1 MSKLLSLKVN
11 LDKIDKSK
19 LYKGSKGTYLDLDV
33 WINDEPDN
41 YGNDAS
47 ASLNLSKEERES
59 GAKKV
64 YVGNGKKLFVGDHTG
79 STLTLMVLL
88 LNHFNLLRVSPLPLS
103 VRGGH
108 LGVWAIDLV

>member
-64 YVGNGKKLFVGDHTG
+64 YVGNGKKLFGWGSSTG
-79 STLTLMVLL
+79 S
-88 LNHFNLLRVSPLPLS
+88 NLDVDIGSSAEPF
-103 VRGGH
+103 
-108 LGVWAIDLV
+108 

>member
-19 LYKGSKGTYLDLDV
+19 LYKGTKGTYLDLDV
-33 WINDEPDN
+33 WINDEPDS

-47 ASLNLSKEERES
+47 ASLNLSKDERES

-64 YVGNGKKLFVGDHTG
+64 YVGNGKKLFGWSKPSNYG
-79 STLTLMVLL
+79 SDVD
-88 LNHFNLLRVSPLPLS
+88 LS
-103 VRGGH
+103 QT
-108 LGVWAIDLV
+108 AEPF

>member
-1 MSKLLSLKVN
+1 MSKLLSLKIN

-41 YGNDAS
+41 YDNDAS

-64 YVGNGKKLFVGDHTG
+64 YVGNGKKLFGWG
-79 STLTLMVLL
+79 SSKDSASNVD
-88 LNHFNLLRVSPLPLS
+88 
-103 VRGGH
+103 
-108 LGVWAIDLV
+108 IDSAAMPF

>member
-19 LYKGSKGTYLDLDV
+19 LYKGTKGTYLDLDV
-33 WINDEPDN
+33 WVNDEPDS

-47 ASLNLSKEERES
+47 ASLNLSKEEREA

-64 YVGNGKKLFVGDHTG
+64 YVGNGKKLFGWGTSSSATSDVDIE
-79 STLTLMVLL
+79 SSAMP
-88 LNHFNLLRVSPLPLS
+88 F
-103 VRGGH
+103 
-108 LGVWAIDLV
+108 

>member
-19 LYKGSKGTYLDLDV
+19 LYKGTKGTYLDLDV
-33 WINDEPDN
+33 WVNDEPDS

-47 ASLNLSKEERES
+47 ASLNLSKEEREA

-64 YVGNGKKLFVGDHTG
+64 YVGNGKKLFGWG
-79 STLTLMVLL
+79 SSSSATSEVDIE
-88 LNHFNLLRVSPLPLS
+88 SSALPF
-103 VRGGH
+103 
-108 LGVWAIDLV
+108 

>member
-1 MSKLLSLKVN
+1 MSKLISLKVN
-11 LDKIDKSK
+11 LDKVDKSK

-64 YVGNGKKLFVGDHTG
+64 YVGNGKKLFGWG
-79 STLTLMVLL
+79 SSTD
-88 LNHFNLLRVSPLPLS
+88 SAYS
-103 VRGGH
+103 VDINSSA
-108 LGVWAIDLV
+108 VPF

>member
-64 YVGNGKKLFVGDHTG
+64 YVGNGKKLFGWGSDTG
-79 STLTLMVLL
+79 SESNVDIGSSAEP
-88 LNHFNLLRVSPLPLS
+88 F
-103 VRGGH
+103 
-108 LGVWAIDLV
+108 

>member
-64 YVGNGKKLFVGDHTG
+64 YVGNGKKLFGWG
-79 STLTLMVLL
+79 SSTD
-88 LNHFNLLRVSPLPLS
+88 SASS
-103 VRGGH
+103 VDINSTA
-108 LGVWAIDLV
+108 VPF

>member
-19 LYKGSKGTYLDLDV
+19 LFKGAKGTYLDLDV
-33 WINDEPDN
+33 WSSDEPDT

-47 ASLNLSKEERES
+47 ASLNMSKEERES

-64 YVGNGKKLFVGDHTG
+64 YVGNGKKLFGWSKSPSGG
-79 STLTLMVLL
+79 STVDIGSSAEP
-88 LNHFNLLRVSPLPLS
+88 F
-103 VRGGH
+103 
-108 LGVWAIDLV
+108 

>member
-19 LYKGSKGTYLDLDV
+19 LYKGTKGTYLDLDV
-33 WINDEPDN
+33 WVNDEPDS

-47 ASLNLSKEERES
+47 ASLNLSKEEREA

-64 YVGNGKKLFVGDHTG
+64 YVGNGKKLFGWGT
-79 STLTLMVLL
+79 STSSTPEVDIESSAMP
-88 LNHFNLLRVSPLPLS
+88 F
-103 VRGGH
+103 
-108 LGVWAIDLV
+108 

>member
-19 LYKGSKGTYLDLDV
+19 LYKGTKGTYLDLDV
-33 WINDEPDN
+33 WVNDEPDS

-47 ASLNLSKEERES
+47 ASLNLSKEEREA

-64 YVGNGKKLFVGDHTG
+64 YVSNGKKLFGWG
-79 STLTLMVLL
+79 SSSSTTSEVDIE
-88 LNHFNLLRVSPLPLS
+88 SSALPF
-103 VRGGH
+103 
-108 LGVWAIDLV
+108 